1 MSTLNLHLSKFQK
14 RPRQTLLIFHILS
27 QTAVDLWTL
36 GPPPFFASLPK
47 LFFFFYRVV
56 FPPAKKT
63 GWPTEIKQ
71 SKSCTG
77 RPEVTR
83 AHIYAGQV
91 MRFWFPGETLT
102 FRFFCCVLPTNQVVT
117 PKVERRKGFF
127 PVGWKLFDK
136 LALPSASSFIRKVN
150 FVAALKFLLTGRRFK
165 HEIVE
170 YSWFMLV
177 DQVGLFFF
185 VFLLSTPTTLCFV
198 DAWQGLERAS
208 REGFAVMMTVKCGN
222 RALQR
227 QKWF

>member
-1 MSTLNLHLSKFQK
+1 MQFRWPAEFPLARKSSTISHSMSTLKLHLSKFQK

-102 FRFFCCVLPTNQVVT
+102 FRFFLLRLTNQ
-117 PKVERRKGFF
+117 PSCHPESWKKKGFF
-127 PVGWKLFDK
+127 PGWLKTFQQTCVAVRVVLHQESKFRCCTKIFADG
-136 LALPSASSFIRKVN
+136 ASFQASNRWIFMIYASWPSWS
-150 FVAALKFLLTGRRFK
+150 
-165 HEIVE
+165 
-170 YSWFMLV
+170 
-177 DQVGLFFF
+177 LFFRF
-185 VFLLSTPTTLCFV
+185 PT
-198 DAWQGLERAS
+198 
-208 REGFAVMMTVKCGN
+208 
-222 RALQR
+222 
-227 QKWF
+227 